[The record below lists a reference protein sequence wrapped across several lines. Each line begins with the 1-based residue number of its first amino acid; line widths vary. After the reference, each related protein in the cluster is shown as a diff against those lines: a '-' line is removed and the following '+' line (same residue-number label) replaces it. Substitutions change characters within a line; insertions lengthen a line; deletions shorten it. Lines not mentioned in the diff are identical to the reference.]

1 MCGEPGTSA
10 ACLEIERCV
19 LADDHITE
27 LINLPLT
34 RGPRAGP
41 ERALEPCATVT
52 TKLNYGTKLEARL
65 DSKLI
70 SNPRT

>member
-1 MCGEPGTSA
+1 M
-10 ACLEIERCV
+10 

-52 TKLNYGTKLEARL
+52 TKLNYGTKLEATQHDECAQPSGRL
-65 DSKLI
+65 STEKEE
-70 SNPRT
+70 R

>member
-1 MCGEPGTSA
+1 M
-10 ACLEIERCV
+10 

-27 LINLPLT
+27 LINLPRT